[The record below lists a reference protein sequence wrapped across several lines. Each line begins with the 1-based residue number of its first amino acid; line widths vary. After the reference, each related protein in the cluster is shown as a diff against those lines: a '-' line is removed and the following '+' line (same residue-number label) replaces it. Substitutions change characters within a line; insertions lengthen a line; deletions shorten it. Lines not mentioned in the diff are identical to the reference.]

1 MSHFPR
7 LALPRLAALALAVV
21 LAAGCGR
28 NHTGTL
34 LAPTGVRPAP
44 GTWPGSLSG
53 YVYFDPLNT
62 PDLRGGPFP
71 PTRIELYNG
80 TTLVATDSLAAFSRI
95 YNFTNVPAGTYS
107 IVVRSWAF
115 LANSRGGLQVSD
127 GLVDAGNLTL
137 TVNPGAF
144 SASIDLIG
152 TMPNYDIG
160 QLGAGT
166 TTFLQNTL
174 GIWTLSDVDYLLY
187 PPPTIAAGT
196 YRLKFVNSYA
206 STASNLVGWG
216 WSQTDTLT
224 APVLAHPTVL
234 GSGRATD
241 IVVRFPTTGTYT
253 FMLDERRQ
261 RFTIQLAPTAAARSA
276 RRPS

>member
-1 MSHFPR
+1 MNPTPR
-7 LALPRLAALALAVV
+7 SALPRLAALALALV

-28 NHTGTL
+28 NHAGTL

-44 GTWPGSLSG
+44 ATWPGSLSG
-53 YVYFDPLNT
+53 YVFFDPLNT
-62 PDLRGGPFP
+62 PDLTGGPFP
-71 PTRIELYNG
+71 PTQIQLFNG
-80 TTLVATDSLAAFSRI
+80 ATLVATDSLQPFSRT
-95 YNFTNVPAGTYS
+95 YSFSNVPAGSYS

-127 GLVDAGNLTL
+127 GPVDAGNLTL

-152 TMPNYDIG
+152 SMPNYDIG

-174 GIWTLSDVDYLLY
+174 GIWTLTDTDYLLF
-187 PPPTIAAGT
+187 PPPAIAAGT

-206 STASNLVGWG
+206 STAGNLVGWG
-216 WSQTDTLT
+216 WSETDTLT
-224 APVLAHPTVL
+224 APVLAHPAVL